1 MVSRE
6 VKELYNKVVKFM
18 NNDLDTRDL
27 SGNYKNYIIKT
38 FNDKSG
44 EKIVE
49 ISITRNWPS
58 FVSYWFDYNRSWY
71 EKLNNREIDYV
82 NGMKFQIN
90 NKYVPVCVNLVSK
103 ISRENEQSMF
113 NNFTEMKLEYIDCIF
128 DKYYENS
135 LTFPESMQ
143 FKNCI
148 FMEDSK

>member
-6 VKELYNKVVKFM
+6 VKELYNKVVEFM

-44 EKIVE
+44 DKIVE

-58 FVSYWFDYNRSWY
+58 LVVYWFDYNRSWY

-82 NGMKFQIN
+82 NGMKFQMN
-90 NKYVPVCVNLVSK
+90 NKYVSVRVNLVSQ
-103 ISRENEQSMF
+103 ISRENGRSMF
-113 NNFTEMKLEYIDCIF
+113 NNFSEMKLEYIDCIF
-128 DKYYENS
+128 DENYKINLS
-135 LTFPESMQ
+135 IHDTME

-148 FMEDSK
+148 FMKDSK